1 MPGALAIGNGGRVY
15 SWRPSEK
22 YPRGAPKPDRNTR
35 RPNRIGAS
43 GALPAGLSL
52 LGEEETAMTPSS
64 KLIILEGPSGS
75 GKSSL
80 AAALQECLL
89 PGIWL
94 SFSMDTLIYTLP
106 PSVLHRCNS
115 ANDWS
120 GVDGRAIGAAALRC
134 LRALVECGNKV
145 IFDLCIPNSKYAETL
160 QADVR
165 DLSPVT
171 VGVRC
176 DWPEIERRTLQRAD
190 RSMEEAERTF
200 KAGHRLQNHD
210 LVLDTTAMSPGT
222 AAAACLAS
230 FQHLLDQPR

>member
-1 MPGALAIGNGGRVY
+1 MPH
-15 SWRPSEK
+15 S
-22 YPRGAPKPDRNTR
+22 T
-35 RPNRIGAS
+35 
-43 GALPAGLSL
+43 
-52 LGEEETAMTPSS
+52 

-80 AAALQECLL
+80 ASALQESLL
-89 PGIWL
+89 PAVWL

-106 PSVLHRCNS
+106 PSVLHRCNA

-134 LRALVECGNKV
+134 LRALVECGNNV
-145 IFDLCIPNSKYAETL
+145 IFDLCLPSGNYANAF

-176 DWPEIERRTLQRAD
+176 EWQEIERRTLQRGD
-190 RSMEEAERTF
+190 RSLEEAERSF
-200 KAGHRLQNHD
+200 KSQHLLERYD
-210 LVLDTTAMSPGT
+210 LVIDTTAMSAE
-222 AAAACLAS
+222 AAAEECLAC
-230 FQHLLDQPR
+230 FRGRLDAAV